1 MTRRKNATKNKD
13 VVEMGHDSN
22 GVKTIDTVKS
32 IFGEMFQEQEKVLVE
47 TVNSASLVTNQRIGK
62 LSSNITVNNQKL
74 IKLENDVIDVQLSI
88 EA

>member
-22 GVKTIDTVKS
+22 GVTTIDTVKS
-32 IFGEMFQEQEKVLVE
+32 IFGEMFQEQEKVLIE

-62 LSSNITVNNQKL
+62 LSSDITVNNQKL
-74 IKLENDVIDVQLSI
+74 IKLKNDVIDVQLSI